1 MNELLNL
8 QTVSVQV
15 HDQVAPA
22 LSISSCDSDSCNV
35 NAIEKYR

>member
-8 QTVSVQV
+8 QTVSVQE

-22 LSISSCDSDSCNV
+22 LSISSCDSGSCDV
-35 NAIEKYR
+35 NLKNSYK